1 MILEY
6 DEMSEVQTLRSAIG
20 NLGLIKMFV
29 G

>member
-6 DEMSEVQTLRSAIG
+6 DEMSEEQALRSAIG
-20 NLGLIKMFV
+20 NLGLIKISV